1 MSNASDDLP
10 EPLTPVTTVIW
21 FIGMEKETFLRLLT
35 RAPLTCIESCDIDKL
50 RIIAENA
57 RDMKTSRF
65 LLRGF
70 RRPREIACFA
80 LGKLERQVLEETW
93 RLGEVSVRDIH
104 RAFEERIAYTTLMT
118 TLDRLFK
125 KNLLARRKDGRAF
138 LYSALVSQDEFE
150 RGIKED
156 VVDGLLG
163 HGADEVQPVLAC
175 IVDTITER
183 DRELLDELERLVQ
196 EKKRELNNANR

>member
-1 MSNASDDLP
+1 M
-10 EPLTPVTTVIW
+10 
-21 FIGMEKETFLRLLT
+21 
-35 RAPLTCIESCDIDKL
+35 DKL

-70 RRPREIACFA
+70 RRPREIAGFA

-125 KNLLARRKDGRAF
+125 KNLLERRKDGRAF
-138 LYSALVSQDEFE
+138 VYSAQVSRDEFE

-163 HGADEVQPVLAC
+163 HGAGEAEPVLAC

-183 DRELLDELERLVQ
+183 DRELLDELDRLVQ
-196 EKKRELNNANR
+196 EKKRALNRQ

>member
-1 MSNASDDLP
+1 MP
-10 EPLTPVTTVIW
+10 T
-21 FIGMEKETFLRLLT
+21 
-35 RAPLTCIESCDIDKL
+35 
-50 RIIAENA
+50 
-57 RDMKTSRF
+57 DMNTSRF

-80 LGKLERQVLEETW
+80 LGKLERQVLEEIW
-93 RLGEVSVRDIH
+93 RLGEVTVRDVY
-104 RAFEERIAYTTLMT
+104 RAFDERIAYTTLMT

-138 LYSALVSQDEFE
+138 LYAAVVSQEDLD

-163 HGADEVQPVLAC
+163 QGADGVEPILAC
-175 IVDTITER
+175 IVDTLSER
-183 DRELLDELERLVQ
+183 DRELLDELDRLVQ
-196 EKKRELNNANR
+196 EKKREMRNRE